1 MHTLLLEEN
10 KIVILMILI
19 QNAHSINQKNV
30 VGIKDPDHDQ
40 LAADRPNIAIV
51 TTKSV
56 VAPEHCLTIVLS
68 MDRVVSIPA
77 ADQLHR
83 VIGQLQRIGIDHT
96 NMSGEE
102 GVHLH
107 RQIRHQQHHRI

>member
-1 MHTLLLEEN
+1 
-10 KIVILMILI
+10 MILI
-19 QNAHSINQKNV
+19 QNAHAINQKNV
-30 VGIKDPDHDQ
+30 VGIKDPDQ

-56 VAPEHCLTIVLS
+56 VAPEHCPTIVLS

-83 VIGQLQRIGIDHT
+83 VIGQLHRKGIDHT

-107 RQIRHQQHHRI
+107 RQIRHQQNHRIQSTPPRRLLK